1 MFRCDMQAPGRAGG
15 RRLQESLRCALGEAL
30 VSPAK
35 EIWNHS
41 WWIDWVK
48 SEIMRDGL
56 MVKTCRWVLSN
67 VWYVFTRITM
77 SSSILKINIFDAFM
91 KVNHT
96 QCNVRNALMN
106 GDKVKC
112 AYITSASLNSLQSCS
127 SSRKRKNLINSSTHI
142 FGVSLQVEVFIYNTC
157 YIILHYWYDFHA
169 IHHGYQLQEL

>member
-1 MFRCDMQAPGRAGG
+1 
-15 RRLQESLRCALGEAL
+15 
-30 VSPAK
+30 
-35 EIWNHS
+35 
-41 WWIDWVK
+41 
-48 SEIMRDGL
+48 
-56 MVKTCRWVLSN
+56 
-67 VWYVFTRITM
+67 M

-142 FGVSLQVEVFIYNTC
+142 FGVSLQVEVFIYNTLAPSC
-157 YIILHYWYDFHA
+157 QLGLAQLTKLTDLYNSSRTPSPWVFSKGKHIPFLLKGRHPLTKNKKK
-169 IHHGYQLQEL
+169 IHR